1 MTLHSVDA
9 EEVGMKVDF
18 KIGSVDS
25 QNENVI
31 DVKSAW
37 AIKDLTIPLK
47 HTRVIRSVAQWPD
60 LHHVCFPDVERKK
73 ISVLIGTNLQE
84 VFIPLE
90 VRRGIRN
97 EPVAI
102 KSCIGWSIL
111 GGSPIVQASGCVQ
124 INLIS
129 GQDVSLNY
137 KLEEFW
143 KGESYGTTKNV
154 TKPMSVEDQRAL
166 KRISDSV
173 CKRDGHYQMDLLW
186 KDDNHLLPYNRVLAE
201 TRLQHLQK
209 RFGRDQVLE
218 LKYRAVI
225 EDCVAKGY
233 ARKLTKD
240 EVGSISDT
248 TWYLPHHPVTNQ
260 NKPGKVRVVF
270 DAAARF
276 GGTSLNEQLVR
287 GPTLTND
294 LTGVLVR
301 FREDE
306 IAFSADIETQ
316 DNEETYSPE
325 VIKAVHRNFY
335 VDDVLKSVPTPEQA
349 VHLASD
355 LVKLLKEGGFRL
367 TKFAS
372 NSREVL
378 QSIPSELRA
387 SPNLDLDLDQ
397 LPTERALCVYWDAQS
412 DTFKFKTIAMCKP
425 STKRGVLSTHGY
437 AAVSYLRF
445 VDERE
450 VTHCSF
456 VMGKTRNAPIREWA
470 IPRLELQAA
479 VLAAS
484 MSQTILRELDFQVHE
499 TYFCSDSMTS
509 LQYIKNDTRRFQTFV
524 ANRVSEIHETTS
536 PEQWHHIHGVMNP
549 ADEGSGGVSAEYFQS
564 DCRWWTGPEFL
575 WQPEHT

>member
-1 MTLHSVDA
+1 M
-9 EEVGMKVDF
+9 
-18 KIGSVDS
+18 
-25 QNENVI
+25 
-31 DVKSAW
+31 
-37 AIKDLTIPLK
+37 
-47 HTRVIRSVAQWPD
+47 
-60 LHHVCFPDVERKK
+60 
-73 ISVLIGTNLQE
+73 
-84 VFIPLE
+84 
-90 VRRGIRN
+90 
-97 EPVAI
+97 
-102 KSCIGWSIL
+102 
-111 GGSPIVQASGCVQ
+111 QASGCVQ

-129 GQDVSLNY
+129 GQDVSLND

-143 KGESYGTTKNV
+143 KVESYGTAKNV

-166 KRISDSV
+166 KRIDDSV

-186 KDDNHLLPYNRVLAE
+186 KDDNPVLPYNRVLAE

-209 RFGRDQVLE
+209 RFGRDQELE

-240 EVGSISDT
+240 EVGTISDT
-248 TWYLPHHPVTNQ
+248 TWYLPHHPVTNP

-306 IAFSADIETQ
+306 IAFSADIESMFYQTYVTPRDTDSLRFLWWPGSVDNPPEDYKMLVHIFGAKSSPCCANKALNLTAQ

-349 VHLASD
+349 IHLASD

-397 LPTERALCVYWDAQS
+397 LPTERALGVYWDAQS
-412 DTFKFKTIAMCKP
+412 DTFKFKTIATCKP
-425 STKRGVLSTHGY
+425 STKRGVLSTVSSMFDPLGFLSPFVFSAKILLQELWRKKLPWDQEIPEPYLTQWRRWLEQLPHVITIEIPRCYKTQTLGTRVTVQLHTFADASQHGY
-437 AAVSYLRF
+437 AAVSYLRTF
-445 VDERE
+445 
-450 VTHCSF
+450 
-456 VMGKTRNAPIREWA
+456 APIVSAHPYCARK
-470 IPRLELQAA
+470 
-479 VLAAS
+479 
-484 MSQTILRELDFQVHE
+484 F
-499 TYFCSDSMTS
+499 
-509 LQYIKNDTRRFQTFV
+509 TRHV
-524 ANRVSEIHETTS
+524 IHER
-536 PEQWHHIHGVMNP
+536 
-549 ADEGSGGVSAEYFQS
+549 A
-564 DCRWWTGPEFL
+564 R
-575 WQPEHT
+575 